1 MLSKE
6 ETPVLAGTVPAFE
19 IFLTKLETLA
29 KVKPKLKDCI
39 EEGLTFAKK
48 YYRSM
53 DDTGA
58 YVVAMC
64 MSYDLCFVLKQP
76 LKLSF
81 DQSSILPSAFLGFV
95 KIGRKIM
102 QKVL

>member
-6 ETPVLAGTVPAFE
+6 ETPVLAGTIPAFE

-29 KVKPKLKDCI
+29 EVKPWLQGCI
-39 EEGLTFAKK
+39 EEGLRFARK
-48 YYRSM
+48 YYQAM

-64 MSYDLCFVLKQP
+64 MLYNFS
-76 LKLSF
+76 
-81 DQSSILPSAFLGFV
+81 
-95 KIGRKIM
+95 
-102 QKVL
+102 